1 MDQFVQKNN
10 NGYHQSITV
19 SELNYLIKSIL
30 DYEQSLNDIKVIG
43 EITNARITQKK
54 HYFFNLIDQSSSIP
68 CVMWNS
74 DLHNGSQQIQNGNYL
89 H

>member
-10 NGYHQSITV
+10 NEYHQSITV

-54 HYFFNLIDQSSSIP
+54 HYFFNS
-68 CVMWNS
+68 
-74 DLHNGSQQIQNGNYL
+74 
-89 H
+89 